1 MAGRSPVC
9 GSSAAG
15 STTSFAKSLRY
26 RPNRRPSLPPPED
39 DAQHLDHFSPRAREL
54 FRHPAR
60 LCVHRHLSRHGG
72 GIYLLF
78 WPFFCAP
85 GRPPA
90 ILLFFLSPPFF
101 PPDPRLFAVPRW
113 RRAEQQR
120 GPVVFWLFV

>member
-39 DAQHLDHFSPRAREL
+39 DAQHLDHFSPRAPEL

-72 GIYLLF
+72 GVDPLCR
-78 WPFFCAP
+78 PFFRARAS
-85 GRPPA
+85 RPPIPLPFSSLA
-90 ILLFFLSPPFF
+90 FFLPSPP
-101 PPDPRLFAVPRW
+101 LFHA
-113 RRAEQQR
+113 
-120 GPVVFWLFV
+120 PVALSSA